1 MRRPLSIQ
9 RVNAT
14 EGWIEILYKIVG
26 PGLRAL
32 SRAPRRR
39 RHQRAGPHRPAVSA
53 RSEAAARAAGRRRR
67 GHSAHGVPRG
77 MDVAR
82 KAARGSRWC
91 SWARR
96 FRFRSSARPSTIL
109 VPGIPAGSIAAMPLL
124 DGWGVPS
131 RLASKA
137 GFAGCYD
144 GFVTQLA
151 DEWLGSLDAAAKAE
165 VEVFSCGPTP
175 MLEAM
180 AKVAAKHDVPC
191 QVSLEEF
198 MACAVGGCAGCT
210 VTREDA
216 RWPGDETR
224 VRGRAGV
231 RFARGLRLEVA
242 RGAPRRPPHWNP
254 ARADLVR
261 RPRGGHRTAHVHSR
275 ATARRPCRARRGA
288 ARHAAGP
295 RALHGSEEG
304 HGGAARTRAANR
316 QDPAAIATRPGAC
329 LPR

>member
-1 MRRPLSIQ
+1 VSALPQDEAGRSHGTHPAHRGSIHLEEGAVVAQETWPGDQFVLRVSAPKCAKAALPGSFVHLTCDPDVPMRRPLSIQ
-9 RVNAT
+9 RVNAA
-14 EGWIEILYKIVG
+14 EGWIEILYKVVG

-32 SRAPRRR
+32 SRRRVGDTISVLGPIGQPFRPDPSKPRSLLVGGGVGIPPMVFL
-39 RHQRAGPHRPAVSA
+39 AEWMSA
-53 RSEAAARAAGRRRR
+53 RSIDGKV
-67 GHSAHGVPRG
+67 GPWKPLVL
-77 MDVAR
+77 M
-82 KAARGSRWC
+82 GSEIP
-91 SWARR
+91 
-96 FRFRSSARPSTIL
+96 FPFKPRPSTIL

-151 DEWLGSLDAAAKAE
+151 DEWLGSLDAAAKRD

-210 VTREDA
+210 VKVNTPDGPA
-216 RWPGDETR
+216 MKR
-224 VRGRAGV
+224 VCVDGPV
-231 RFARGLRLEVA
+231 F
-242 RGAPRRPPHWNP
+242 
-254 ARADLVR
+254 D
-261 RPRGGHRTAHVHSR
+261 SR
-275 ATARRPCRARRGA
+275 AVFA
-288 ARHAAGP
+288 
-295 RALHGSEEG
+295 
-304 HGGAARTRAANR
+304 
-316 QDPAAIATRPGAC
+316 
-329 LPR
+329 

>member
-9 RVNAT
+9 RVNAA

-32 SRAPRRR
+32 SRRHAGDAISVLGPIGQPFRPDPRRP
-39 RHQRAGPHRPAVSA
+39 RALLVGGGVGIPPMVFLAEWMLAQPGKPWKPLVLMG
-53 RSEAAARAAGRRRR
+53 SEI
-67 GHSAHGVPRG
+67 PFPF
-77 MDVAR
+77 
-82 KAARGSRWC
+82 K
-91 SWARR
+91 
-96 FRFRSSARPSTIL
+96 ARPSTIL

-137 GFAGCYD
+137 GLPGCYD

-151 DEWLGSLDAAAKAE
+151 DEWLGALDSAARAE

-180 AKVAAKHDVPC
+180 AKVALKHDVRC

-210 VTREDA
+210 VKVATPDGPA
-216 RWPGDETR
+216 MKR
-224 VRGRAGV
+224 VCVDGPV
-231 RFARGLRLEVA
+231 F
-242 RGAPRRPPHWNP
+242 
-254 ARADLVR
+254 D
-261 RPRGGHRTAHVHSR
+261 SR
-275 ATARRPCRARRGA
+275 AVFA
-288 ARHAAGP
+288 
-295 RALHGSEEG
+295 
-304 HGGAARTRAANR
+304 
-316 QDPAAIATRPGAC
+316 
-329 LPR
+329 